1 MLMEE
6 LRQEIRNLIFTRAY
20 QRRKVRLASGR
31 ESDFYID
38 SKQVT
43 LTAEGIYKLASYI
56 LYLIREENVEVRAVG
71 GPAMGAVPLAAAISA
86 LSCQPPFNNPLD
98 TFFVR
103 SEAKKHGLENKVDG
117 PTLREGL
124 PLLLLD
130 DVLTTGGSVL
140 KAARAVQELGCK
152 VEKVIIIV
160 DRQEGGRENLEKE
173 GLKVSS
179 VLTREELE
187 RPE

>member
-1 MLMEE
+1 MEE
-6 LRQEIRNLIFTRAY
+6 LRQEIRKLIFARAY
-20 QRRKVRLASGR
+20 QRRKVILASGR

-43 LTAEGIYKLASYI
+43 LTAEGIYKIALYI
-56 LYLIREENVEVRAVG
+56 LYLIREENLKVRAVG

-86 LSCQPPFNNPLD
+86 LSWGAPFNNPLD

-140 KAARAVQELGCK
+140 KAVRAVQQLGCK
-152 VEKVIIIV
+152 VEKVMVIV

-173 GLKVSS
+173 GLNVASI
-179 VLTREELE
+179 LTRDELE
-187 RPE
+187 RPGIK